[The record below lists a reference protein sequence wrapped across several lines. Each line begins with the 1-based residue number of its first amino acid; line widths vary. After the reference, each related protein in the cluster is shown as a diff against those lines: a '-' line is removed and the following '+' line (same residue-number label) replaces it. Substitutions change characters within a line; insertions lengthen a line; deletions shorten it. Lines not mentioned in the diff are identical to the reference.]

1 MSVTDRP
8 ADPVGSGAVSSGTV
22 SSDTAQDFAPG
33 LERLFEGVPETGD
46 YRIPAAAIEGELP
59 AFLRGT
65 YYVNGPARFA
75 RGEVRY
81 RHWLDGDG
89 MVCALTLGDAG
100 ARFVNRFVESHKWR
114 EEEAAGRALYRT
126 FGTRFPGDT
135 LVRGIALA
143 SPVNV
148 SVYEWN
154 GKLLAFGEQG
164 LPWELDRST
173 LETLGEF
180 NFGRRLNPVS
190 PFSAHPHFDPGSG
203 EMFNFGVSFAARRP
217 TLTLYRFSPEGDLEL
232 RRRHDLDH
240 PRSVHDF
247 ALSEHY
253 AVFYLSPYVFDM
265 EAFMEEGA
273 TLVDGLAW
281 RPELGSR
288 LRVFDRGT
296 GDEVAD
302 VAIGDKYCLHLVNA
316 FERED
321 GKLVLDVVELE
332 EPVYPDYHPL
342 EELFLDVEPGQP
354 VRRVVDLDAGEV
366 VERRELPYRETC
378 DFPNVGPDKVGR
390 PYENFWMLGMSKSG
404 ERGRKFFDRLVHCR
418 WAEGGGTTHWQAPAG
433 RYLGGEPVF
442 VPDPAGEGGAGAVIC
457 QEYDGVSDEGAF
469 LVFDAQDVAAGPLAR
484 VPLRAPVP
492 LLFHASFET
501 AGE

>member
-1 MSVTDRP
+1 MTIAGP
-8 ADPVGSGAVSSGTV
+8 ASASGVE
-22 SSDTAQDFAPG
+22 SSDRGTDFAPG
-33 LERLFEGVPETGD
+33 LERLFERLPKEADYRVATADIEGTVPE
-46 YRIPAAAIEGELP
+46 
-59 AFLRGT
+59 FLRGT

-89 MVCALTLGDAG
+89 MVCALTFDDSG

-114 EEEAAGRALYRT
+114 DEEAAGRALYRT

-148 SVYEWN
+148 SIYAWN

-164 LPWELDRST
+164 LPWELDPST
-173 LETLGEF
+173 LETLGEHD
-180 NFGRRLNPVS
+180 FGRRLNPVS
-190 PFSAHPHFDPGSG
+190 PFSAHPAFDPETD

-217 TLTLYRFSPEGDLEL
+217 TLTLYRFAADGTLVQ
-232 RRRHDLDH
+232 RRRHDLDA

-247 ALSEHY
+247 ALSKRY
-253 AVFYLSPYVFDM
+253 ACFYLSPYVFDM
-265 EAFMEEGA
+265 EAFMGEGA

-288 LRVFDRGT
+288 LRVFDRES

-302 VAIGDKYCLHLVNA
+302 VDLGNKYCLHLINA
-316 FERED
+316 FESEGGEGQR
-321 GKLVLDVVELE
+321 LILDVVELE

-354 VRRVVDLDAGEV
+354 VRRVIDLEAGKV
-366 VERRELPYRETC
+366 VAEERLPYREAC
-378 DFPNVGPDKVGR
+378 DFPNVSPARVGR
-390 PYENFWMLGMSKSG
+390 PYEEFWMLGISASG
-404 ERGRKFFDRLVHCR
+404 QRGRKFFDRLVHCR
-418 WAEGGGTTHWQAPAG
+418 WADGGSVAHWQTAPG
-433 RYLGGEPVF
+433 GYLGGEPVF
-442 VPDPAGEGGAGAVIC
+442 VPHPGGEAGEGAVVC
-457 QEYDGVSDEGAF
+457 QEYDAERDIGAF
-469 LVFDAQDVAAGPLAR
+469 LVFDARRVEDGPVAR
-484 VPLRAPVP
+484 VPLQRPVP
-492 LLFHASFET
+492 LLFHASFKGLEV
-501 AGE
+501 

>member
-1 MSVTDRP
+1 M
-8 ADPVGSGAVSSGTV
+8 SGA
-22 SSDTAQDFAPG
+22 DFAPG
-33 LERLFEGVPETGD
+33 LERLFERVPVSAD
-46 YRIPAAAIEGELP
+46 YRVSADAVEGEVP
-59 AFLRGT
+59 PFLRGT

-89 MVCALTLGDAG
+89 MVCALTFGGAEGDDAGDDGAG

-126 FGTRFPGDT
+126 FGTRFPGDA

-164 LPWELDRST
+164 LPWELDPET
-173 LETLGEF
+173 LETVGEYD
-180 NFGRRLNPVS
+180 FGRRLNPVS
-190 PFSAHPHFDPGSG
+190 PFSAHPHFDADTG
-203 EMFNFGVSFAARRP
+203 EMVNFGVSFAARRP
-217 TLTLYRFSPEGDLEL
+217 TLTLYRFSPEGDLVL

-247 ALSEHY
+247 ALSESY
-253 AVFYLSPYVFDM
+253 AAFYLSPYVFDM
-265 EAFMEEGA
+265 EAFMGAGA

-288 LRVFDRGT
+288 LGVFDREA

-302 VAIGDKYCLHLVNA
+302 VDIGDKYCLHLVNA

-321 GKLVLDVVELE
+321 GRLVLDVVELE

-342 EELFLDVEPGQP
+342 EELFLDVEPGRP
-354 VRRVVDLDAGEV
+354 VRRVIDLEAGEV
-366 VERRELPYRETC
+366 VERRELPYYETC
-378 DFPNVGPDKVGR
+378 DFPNVGPDRVGR
-390 PYENFWMLGMSKSG
+390 PYERFWMLGMSRSG
-404 ERGRKFFDRLVHCR
+404 ERGRKFFDRLVCCR
-418 WAEGGGTTHWQAPAG
+418 WTDGGGVSHWQAAKG

-442 VPDPAGEGGAGAVIC
+442 VPDPGAEDGGGAVVC
-457 QEYDGVSDEGAF
+457 QEYDGVGDEGAF
-469 LVFDAQDVAAGPLAR
+469 LVFDGLDVEAGPVAR
-484 VPLRAPVP
+484 VPLREPVP